1 MMKNVLMTG
10 LLGFAVSMTSVA
22 QKLPKFGA
30 DMGMKS
36 AMGKEVRV
44 PYTDLTSYYGYVAA
58 DATPD
63 EERDGKKFYYLYL
76 WVPVAAPELG
86 IRMISPIPSG
96 MEAGE
101 GDFTGA
107 DYAANKADD
116 KNYFDTW
123 ITLEK
128 AVGVAS
134 VDGIAESAGA
144 DWKTFGKNDDSS
156 ELPEQPSG
164 SKYNSQMR
172 ITSDVS
178 DPLKALSMGLYR
190 IGFTTYKK
198 GEVQGSFLAQVG
210 APVKLPGSAIS
221 ATTAGLLEQVKK

>member
-1 MMKNVLMTG
+1 MKNTLLTG
-10 LLGFAVSMTSVA
+10 LLCAAVSTTAVA

-30 DMGMKS
+30 DMGMKT

-44 PYTDLTSYYGYVAA
+44 PYTDLTSYYGYVQA

-86 IRMISPIPSG
+86 IRMLSPIPSG

-107 DYAANKADD
+107 DYEANKGDD
-116 KNYFDTW
+116 KNFFDTW

-128 AVGVAS
+128 AVGVTS
-134 VDGIAESAGA
+134 LDGIPASSKAE
-144 DWKTFGKNDDSS
+144 WTTFGKNDDSS

-164 SKYNSQMR
+164 NKYNSQLR
-172 ITSDVS
+172 VTSEVG
-178 DPLKALSMGLYR
+178 DPLKALTMGLYR

-210 APVKLPGSAIS
+210 APVKLPGSAIA
-221 ATTAGLLEQVKK
+221 ATLEGLMEQLKK